1 MAQYTLALLQL
12 LNEEGRL
19 TTRLAIEAFEKKYRD
34 RIPEDMYGMVGN
46 EVKWANRVRWE
57 RLNLARLGL
66 MGNDQRGIWYITE
79 KGYQFLREHPD
90 DALRQLQDLL
100 ATDANRAKEER
111 QKKPRTPNIK
121 ISMPKKII
129 ENRQATLSS
138 QEFEDIDSLA
148 HRKLRQEIQTIR
160 DYLHGVSALQ
170 PSNELLCDWVHFCYN
185 FELYAEGLELYTLV
199 ASDDVNPWYYER
211 TRKMARLCAM
221 KVKEQQ
227 G

>member
-12 LNEEGRL
+12 LDEVGPL

-46 EVKWANRVRWE
+46 EFKWANRVRWE

-79 KGYQFLREHPD
+79 KGYLFLREHPD
-90 DALRQLQDLL
+90 DALRQLQDLMT
-100 ATDANRAKEER
+100 TDANRAKEER

-121 ISMPKKII
+121 TAMPKKKI

-138 QEFEDIDSLA
+138 QEFEDKVSLA

-170 PSNELLCDWVHFCYN
+170 PSNELLCDWVHFCYM
-185 FELYAEGLELYTLV
+185 FEFFTEGALLYPFISSE
-199 ASDDVNPWYYER
+199 DVNPWYFER
-211 TRKMARLCAM
+211 TRKLARLCSI
-221 KVKEQQ
+221 KP